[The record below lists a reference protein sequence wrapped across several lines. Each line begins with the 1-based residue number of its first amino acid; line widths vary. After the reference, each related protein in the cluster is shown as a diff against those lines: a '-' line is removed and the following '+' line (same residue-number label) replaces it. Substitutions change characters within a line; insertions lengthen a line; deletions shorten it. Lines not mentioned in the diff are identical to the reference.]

1 MLDQEDNTDDPVVA
15 CDLFLDASIMLLRL
29 VELSVLVLVVGEVDG
44 TFNKGCTIYLAALF
58 TESKIG
64 KR

>member
-1 MLDQEDNTDDPVVA
+1 MLDQEDNTDEPVA

-44 TFNKGCTIYLAALF
+44 TFNKGCTIYFAALF

>member
-1 MLDQEDNTDDPVVA
+1 VLDQEDNTDEPVA
-15 CDLFLDASIMLLRL
+15 CDLFLDASIMFLRL

-44 TFNKGCTIYLAALF
+44 TFNKGCTTYLAALF